1 MSSALMSNYGSPEL
15 EFKHAAGCYATAVNG
30 DRYLDFAMGIGVNSL
45 GHCHPVLVKA
55 LHDQVEK
62 IWHCSN
68 LYRIGESEK
77 LAKKLV
83 AISFADKVFFSNSGT
98 EAVECGFKMMRR
110 YHHDKGSP
118 ERKRIIALSES
129 FHGRTLAPI
138 AASANPLHCEG
149 FLSGD
154 PGFGNAPFGD
164 LQALQAL
171 INDETAGIVLEP
183 VQGEGGIRAI
193 PTDYLQAVRNLCD
206 EQGLLLMFDEV
217 QCGVGRTGYFYAH
230 EASGVTPDILASAK
244 GLGGGFPVGACLAT
258 QEVASVMV
266 AGIHGSTFGGNPL
279 AMAVGNAVLEVI
291 TEPGFLE
298 QSREHAVYLREKL
311 GFIIEQYPLV
321 LKEQTGIGLMVGIKC
336 VVSNTNLVSA
346 LQQARLLSIKAGANS
361 IRLLPPLNVS
371 KEEIDQAC
379 KIIETVVA
387 KL

>member
-1 MSSALMSNYGSPEL
+1 MSNYGSPQL
-15 EFKHAAGCYATAVNG
+15 EFKHAAGCYTTAING

-55 LHDQVEK
+55 LQDQAGK

-83 AISFADKVFFSNSGT
+83 QISFADKVFFSNSGT

-110 YHHDKGSP
+110 YHHDRGNPK
-118 ERKRIIALSES
+118 RKRIIALSES

-138 AASANPLHCEG
+138 AAAANPLHCEG

-154 PGFGNAPFGD
+154 PGFENAPFGD
-164 LQALQAL
+164 LDALKKL
-171 INDETAGIVLEP
+171 ISEETAGIILEP
-183 VQGEGGIRAI
+183 VQGEGGIRVIA
-193 PTDYLQAVRNLCD
+193 TDYLQAIRDLCD

-230 EASGVTPDILASAK
+230 ESSGVNPDILASAK

-258 QEVASVMV
+258 QEVAKVMV

-279 AMAVGNAVLEVI
+279 AMAVGNAVLDVI
-291 TEPGFLE
+291 TEAGFL
-298 QSREHAVYLREKL
+298 QRSREHASYLREKL
-311 GFIIEQYPLV
+311 ERIIRQHPGV

-336 VVSNTNLVSA
+336 VASNTDLISA
-346 LQQARLLSIKAGANS
+346 LQQAKLLSIKAGANS

-371 KEEIDQAC
+371 KEEIDEAC
-379 KIIETVVA
+379 DILETVVA
-387 KL
+387 RL